1 MNFSLLNCNLTNDL
15 TKFTIV
21 VQYLNWV
28 LLLMMLNEDVVAV
41 DVVVIQ
47 VVTMKTVIVK
57 LDYGRE
63 IAIGLQ

>member
-28 LLLMMLNEDVVAV
+28 LLLMVLNEDVVAV